1 MRKNVSVENAK
12 VFKENKYIVIKRK
25 DLEDLWYRVTL
36 PTFSSGDRGD
46 TYTSSETKKQLCN
59 DLEALNRLL
68 EGDLGNSNKYI
79 ICNQDESYAELVW
92 QVILGGEALKR
103 CK

>member
-1 MRKNVSVENAK
+1 MIK
-12 VFKENKYIVIKRK
+12 KEDKYLVIKRE

-36 PTFSSGDRGD
+36 PSLNIEDRGD
-46 TYTSSETKKQLCN
+46 TYTSPETKKQLFS

-68 EGDLGNSNKYI
+68 KGDLGNSNKYI
-79 ICNQDESYAELVW
+79 ICNQDEPYAELVW
-92 QVILGGEALKR
+92 QIILGGEALKR

>member
-1 MRKNVSVENAK
+1 MIK
-12 VFKENKYIVIKRK
+12 KEDKYIVIKRE

-36 PTFSSGDRGD
+36 PSSNTGDRGD
-46 TYTSSETKKQLCN
+46 TYTSSETKKQLFS

-79 ICNQDESYAELVW
+79 VCNQDEPYAELIW
-92 QVILGGEALKR
+92 KIILGGEALKR
-103 CK
+103 SK